1 MIIPLTRTPSRISY
15 SSRLYNVPP
24 FLLPCRKLG
33 RNEEEMLPSP
43 MLGMMARKGKGGGG
57 RLRNEEQKMALWLRR
72 EQCLLLWNYTPL
84 MPLLMRDRGRRYG
97 RRSSRLS
104 YDSASFVTSFLPSF
118 PCLAFEPPRRH
129 NAPWLI
135 PRATGFQYSN
145 GGASHHLLSL
155 SLPISSSHPLVQL
168 VYLCGGYTLDAGS
181 VFHRA
186 SGILIRGFTGARG
199 VIRGPSHVRI
209 YTRPRVIRN

>member
-72 EQCLLLWNYTPL
+72 EQCLLLWNYTPF

-155 SLPISSSHPLVQL
+155 SLSS
-168 VYLCGGYTLDAGS
+168 YLLLS
-181 VFHRA
+181 
-186 SGILIRGFTGARG
+186 S
-199 VIRGPSHVRI
+199 
-209 YTRPRVIRN
+209 TRPTRVPLWWVHPRRGISISPGVRNFNTRFYRRERRHPWSQPR

>member
-1 MIIPLTRTPSRISY
+1 
-15 SSRLYNVPP
+15 
-24 FLLPCRKLG
+24 
-33 RNEEEMLPSP
+33 

-72 EQCLLLWNYTPL
+72 EQCLLLWNYTPF

-155 SLPISSSHPLVQL
+155 SLSS
-168 VYLCGGYTLDAGS
+168 YLLLS
-181 VFHRA
+181 
-186 SGILIRGFTGARG
+186 S
-199 VIRGPSHVRI
+199 
-209 YTRPRVIRN
+209 TRPTRVPLWWVHPRRGISISPGVRNFNTRFYRRERRHPWSQPR